1 MTKVHYAVDNIDKP
15 GMLVRLSG
23 ADTSE
28 TLSAD
33 RAEWTR
39 IPSLVN
45 WLWDSEGRLIPDEVG
60 AAHRGRLGRHA
71 SPTSAVGENRLF
83 AANEG
88 SPPESSRTGE
98 ACLIPEASLAAGC
111 WVTISPGLPRHRPP
125 RPEER
130 PADHQSGDDADCDC
144 CRLRRQQ

>member
-45 WLWDSEGRLIPDEVG
+45 WLWDSEGRLIPDEEARRIAADWG
-60 AAHRGRLGRHA
+60 A
-71 SPTSAVGENRLF
+71 T
-83 AANEG
+83 
-88 SPPESSRTGE
+88 
-98 ACLIPEASLAAGC
+98 
-111 WVTISPGLPRHRPP
+111 LP
-125 RPEER
+125 
-130 PADHQSGDDADCDC
+130 D
-144 CRLRRQQ
+144 